1 MESRL
6 VVGTQLGPSF
16 SQAALFVLD
25 YMSSHNALPYRK
37 TVTLNWYWTHAVT
50 KFGLQ
55 GSWITGTCHYIR
67 HLRASSKIINFG
79 SFLLIC
85 LHDNWQIYGVWLS
98 QMFFIVNTRNIFP
111 LALSKVPV
119 FGDFWSAFYNIQ
131 SECRKIWT
139 RKTPNTDTFH
149 ALILTINF
157 IRQGVNKL
165 FQSRNKSELS
175 RSSIFSSSNYM
186 FARAIWYK
194 LPKCIFKNSKIA
206 RKKNESN
213 FKIFKNHEGDL
224 YQELSEPNMWLL
236 INYTKP
242 TNTLYWNYLTA
253 GNCRSVS
260 GQIQNRGWLQN
271 NTVNGA
277 M

>member
-139 RKTPNTDTFH
+139 RKTPNTDTFQ
-149 ALILTINF
+149 A
-157 IRQGVNKL
+157 V
-165 FQSRNKSELS
+165 
-175 RSSIFSSSNYM
+175 
-186 FARAIWYK
+186 
-194 LPKCIFKNSKIA
+194 
-206 RKKNESN
+206 
-213 FKIFKNHEGDL
+213 
-224 YQELSEPNMWLL
+224 
-236 INYTKP
+236 
-242 TNTLYWNYLTA
+242 
-253 GNCRSVS
+253 
-260 GQIQNRGWLQN
+260 
-271 NTVNGA
+271 
-277 M
+277 